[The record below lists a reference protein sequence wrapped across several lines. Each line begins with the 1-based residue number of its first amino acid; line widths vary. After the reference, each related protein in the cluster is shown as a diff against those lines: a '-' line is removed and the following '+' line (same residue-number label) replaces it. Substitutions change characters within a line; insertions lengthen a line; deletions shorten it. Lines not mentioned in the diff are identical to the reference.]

1 MKIKEIIYK
10 EDFKSY
16 IKDNNGNWDL
26 FIIPKC
32 CFTLKNADIFI
43 VEDNERKMM
52 YPTTIEHAK
61 KMGWIE
67 DD

>member
-1 MKIKEIIYK
+1 MGFIYNSK
-10 EDFKSY
+10 M
-16 IKDNNGNWDL
+16 L
-26 FIIPKC
+26 
-32 CFTLKNADIFI
+32 FTLKNADIFI